1 MTQSL
6 KDWDESK
13 DAQIL
18 GRFKSQGCHFHRPN
32 DLFWM
37 QRRILARGW
46 SRYLVTIALT
56 MYGSWWHEKNKPISN
71 SDAARLYGIGR
82 EKAADIYK
90 MFCEEFDLELEPIKT
105 ANGRDAGFIMRR
117 VSSTRHIG
125 DSSVFQETGSVVQEA
140 QVCNAQ
146 STPVSPTGHLLE
158 TIQEPK
164 QDSFPRELDEL
175 PKSLIPLLNVFT
187 ETKSDASRGQI
198 EYQLRLINKKY
209 GEQVVEDQLR
219 QAIASEWKTISIS
232 QYEKHN
238 PEALSAE
245 SNAAQDSER
254 RRLSMIQHI
263 MLNGLKSTVWNS
275 HREEYES
282 LYYQLVKEGKIDE
295 EGLEAS

>member
-6 KDWDESK
+6 KDWDEGK
-13 DAQIL
+13 DAEIL
-18 GRFKSQGCHFHRPN
+18 GRLKYQGSHFLRPN
-32 DLFWM
+32 DLLWM
-37 QRRILARGW
+37 QRRVAARGW
-46 SRYLVTIALT
+46 KRYLAPIALA
-56 MYGSWWHEKNKPISN
+56 MYGSWWQEKKKPICH
-71 SDAARLYGIGR
+71 SDASRLFGVGR
-82 EKAADIYK
+82 EKAADIYR
-90 MFCEEFDLELEPIKT
+90 MLCEEFDLELEEITT
-105 ANGRDAGFIMRR
+105 ANGRDAGFIMRG

-125 DSSVFQETGSVVQEA
+125 DSSVVQGTGSVVQEA
-140 QVCNAQ
+140 QACNAQ
-146 STPVSPTGHLLE
+146 NTPVSPTGHLLE

-187 ETKSDASRGQI
+187 EGKSDASRGQI

-219 QAIASEWKTISIS
+219 QAIASGWKTISIS

-282 LYYQLVKEGKIDE
+282 LYYKLVKEGKINE